1 MKFSIDKKELFVV
14 FRLQEPKLNTLNTPD
29 VKTELVLLSNEGFT
43 SMIMDL
49 SEVEFVDSSGLS
61 ALLVAN
67 RLCNDANGTM
77 VLTGLHPN
85 VTKLLKISQLDS
97 VLNVLPTVQEAMDFV
112 KMEELTRQITEEE

>member
-14 FRLQEPKLNTLNTPD
+14 FRLQEPKLNSLNTPD